1 MIIDQTKDI
10 KFKTQYYL
18 YWIRKPEHTNIS
30 TQGYVGVTLNPTSRL
45 RAHNQALSSEK
56 GRKNQGYSEKFIEA
70 YLEGD
75 LLFSVIDC
83 GSAHEMENNEYLLR
97 PKQDIGFNKRI
108 GGFSQS
114 KPRVK
119 DLRSSNPILYRVY
132 KSLLQYCEDKK
143 LPVDFNFKTDC
154 GFRLFHLHIDDKR
167 LSKKSG
173 FKLHNEEL
181 GFVLGNFSVVDSNVN
196 NDHSKWVFWDNR
208 WWSKREACGYNGVN
222 IKTADKRI
230 TKYKMT
236 REEAVGFKPFLQKCF
251 DVVILDGVEC
261 KYDKKKSNF
270 TKDELIELYNFYK
283 TGDRG
288 FKKMCDEKGIVASNM
303 MRYFK
308 RYGLESKKDRRSKE
322 FRQEVGKVNYD

>member
-1 MIIDQTKDI
+1 MIIDTTKDI

-18 YWIRKPEHTNIS
+18 YWIRKPEHTDIS
-30 TQGYVGVTLNPTSRL
+30 TQGYVGVTLNPKSRL
-45 RAHNQALSSEK
+45 SAHNLALGSER

-70 YLEGD
+70 YFEGG
-75 LLFSVIDC
+75 LIFSIVDC
-83 GSAHEMENNEYLLR
+83 GSVYEMEQNEYLLR

-132 KSLLQYCEDKK
+132 KSLLQYCEDNN
-143 LPVDFNFKTDC
+143 LPVDFNFKTEC
-154 GFRLFHLHIDDKR
+154 GFRLFHLHVSDER
-167 LSKKSG
+167 LSKKSS

-208 WWSKREACGYNGVN
+208 WWSKREACAYNGVN
-222 IKTADKRI
+222 VKTADKRI
-230 TKYKMT
+230 TRNKMT
-236 REEAVGFKPFLQKCF
+236 REEAVGFKPFLQSCF
-251 DVVILDGVEC
+251 EIVILDGVEC
-261 KYDKKKSNF
+261 KYDTKKSKF
-270 TKDELIELYNFYK
+270 SKEELVELYEFYK

-288 FKKMCDEKGIVASNM
+288 FKRLCEDKNIVPTNM

-322 FRQEVGKVNYD
+322 FRQEAIKVSDD